1 MKEKIKNLYAEDK
14 DELKKVILTV
24 AKSDDD
30 ISSITDDTVLIGED
44 GLFFDSI
51 DVLELIVEIEKKF
64 GIKIKDKDLNQNK
77 LDSFKIFYDFVNE
90 NAKK

>member
-1 MKEKIKNLYAEDK
+1 MVDK

-90 NAKK
+90 NAKIFWHNGGYND

>member
-1 MKEKIKNLYAEDK
+1 LVEKND
-14 DELKKVILTV
+14 LKKILVHIIKDSDVTV
-24 AKSDDD
+24 E
-30 ISSITDDTVLIGED
+30 SINDNTVLIGED

-64 GIKIKDKDLNQNK
+64 GIKIKDNDVIQEKFQT
-77 LDSFKIFYDFVNE
+77 FTTFHQFIEE

>member
-1 MKEKIKNLYAEDK
+1 MVDK

-64 GIKIKDKDLNQNK
+64 GLKIKDKDLNQNK
-77 LDSFKIFYDFVNE
+77 LDSFQIFYDFVNE

>member
-1 MKEKIKNLYAEDK
+1 MVDR

-64 GIKIKDKDLNQNK
+64 GIKIKDKGLNQNK
-77 LDSFKIFYDFVNE
+77 LYSFKIFYDFVNE

>member
-1 MKEKIKNLYAEDK
+1 MVDK

-77 LDSFKIFYDFVNE
+77 LDSFQIFYDFVNE
-90 NAKK
+90 NTKK

>member
-1 MKEKIKNLYAEDK
+1 MVDQ
-14 DELKKVILTV
+14 DELKKIILTV

-77 LDSFKIFYDFVNE
+77 LDSFQIFYDFVNE

>member
-1 MKEKIKNLYAEDK
+1 MVDK
-14 DELKKVILTV
+14 DELKKIILTV

-77 LDSFKIFYDFVNE
+77 LDSFQIFYDFVNE

>member
-1 MKEKIKNLYAEDK
+1 MVDK

-77 LDSFKIFYDFVNE
+77 LDSFQIFYDFVNE

>member
-1 MKEKIKNLYAEDK
+1 MVDK

-44 GLFFDSI
+44 GLYFDSI

-77 LDSFKIFYDFVNE
+77 LDSFQIFYDFVNE

>member
-1 MKEKIKNLYAEDK
+1 MVDK

-64 GIKIKDKDLNQNK
+64 GIKIKDKELNQNK
-77 LDSFKIFYDFVNE
+77 LDSLQIFYDFVNE

>member
-1 MKEKIKNLYAEDK
+1 MVDK

-30 ISSITDDTVLIGED
+30 INSITDDTVLIGED

>member
-1 MKEKIKNLYAEDK
+1 MVDK

-30 ISSITDDTVLIGED
+30 ISSITDDTVLIGEY

-77 LDSFKIFYDFVNE
+77 LDSFQIFYDFVNE

>member
-1 MKEKIKNLYAEDK
+1 MVDK

-24 AKSDDD
+24 AKIDDD
-30 ISSITDDTVLIGED
+30 VSSTTDDTVLIGED

-77 LDSFKIFYDFVNE
+77 LDSFKVFYDFVNE